1 MLIDSHCHLDRLN
14 LSAYGGELALPLA
27 EARDAGVEKI
37 LCVSTDMNRL
47 DDMLALIDGHDEVY
61 GTVGVHPMSDEIDT
75 ITEQQLVQSA
85 AHERVVAIG
94 ETGLDYYYQPDS
106 AEQQRHSFREHLQA
120 ASTTGKPIIVHTRD
134 AKQDTLE
141 LIRESGD
148 AAVGGVLHCFTED
161 WQMARQAIE
170 MNYWISF
177 SGIITFRNAQPLR
190 DVVKQVPLERIL
202 VETDAPYLTPAP
214 FRGKPNEPKYV
225 RRVAECV
232 AEIKGISY
240 DEVAAV
246 TGDNFMRLFKL

>member
-47 DDMLALIDGHDEVY
+47 DDMLALIDGHDEIY
-61 GTVGVHPMSDEIDT
+61 GTVGVHPMSDEIAT